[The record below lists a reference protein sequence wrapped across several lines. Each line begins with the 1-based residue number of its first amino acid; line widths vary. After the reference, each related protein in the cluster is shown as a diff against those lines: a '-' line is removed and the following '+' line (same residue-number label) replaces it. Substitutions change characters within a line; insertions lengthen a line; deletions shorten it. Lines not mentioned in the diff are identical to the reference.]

1 MADTA
6 TPAGAKSKIDAA
18 AEKAYEEAAARTAP
32 KTASIKAVSE
42 AVKAD
47 APKAEPKAEAVKEA
61 VAAPARSETAKPE
74 TAKPEPAK
82 PATAKAPIKKAP
94 AKKAAAKK
102 TPAKKTTAK
111 RAPAKASPPKAASR
125 KKTPAKKTA
134 PAAAKTK
141 TDTNPATK
149 LKDTI
154 MATAKNTDF
163 TATVKN
169 FATDMQERV
178 KVAYGKTGELAGE
191 MGEFSKS
198 NLDAVV
204 ESGKIFFTGA
214 QDLVR
219 DNVETGKTVVET
231 MTEDAKKM
239 ASIKSPTE
247 LMQFQGEIAR
257 RNFDAVV
264 SFGSQ
269 RTEAWLKLYND
280 AFAPISNRVSVATE
294 KMTKAA

>member
-6 TPAGAKSKIDAA
+6 TPAGTKSKIDAA
-18 AEKAYEEAAARTAP
+18 AEKAYEEAAAKTAP
-32 KTASIKAVSE
+32 KTASTKAVSE

-47 APKAEPKAEAVKEA
+47 APKAEPKVETVKEA
-61 VAAPARSETAKPE
+61 VAAPA
-74 TAKPEPAK
+74 EPV
-82 PATAKAPIKKAP
+82 PATKAPV
-94 AKKAAAKK
+94 KKAAAKK
-102 TPAKKTTAK
+102 APAKKTTAK
-111 RAPAKASPPKAASR
+111 KATAKASPPKAA
-125 KKTPAKKTA
+125 PAKKAPAMKTA

-141 TDTNPATK
+141 TDTNPVTK

-163 TATVKN
+163 TATVKD
-169 FATDMQERV
+169 FAADMQERV
-178 KVAYGKTGELAGE
+178 KTAYGKTGELAGE
-191 MGEFSKS
+191 VGEFSKA
-198 NLDAVV
+198 NLDAMV

-294 KMTKAA
+294 KLTKAA